1 MGLCGLFWHS
11 KKFFIAQEEE
21 EEGHYLFIY
30 YYYFCFSPFS
40 FGVKVCLL
48 FNCMVPFC

>member
-21 EEGHYLFIY
+21 EGHYLFIY
-30 YYYFCFSPFS
+30 LFIIIIIFAFPLF
-40 FGVKVCLL
+40 LL
-48 FNCMVPFC
+48 V